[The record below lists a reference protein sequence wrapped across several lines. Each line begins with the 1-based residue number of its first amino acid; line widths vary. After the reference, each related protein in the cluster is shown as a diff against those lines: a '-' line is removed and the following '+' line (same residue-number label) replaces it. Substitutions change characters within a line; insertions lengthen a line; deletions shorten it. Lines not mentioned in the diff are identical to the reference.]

1 MQFWNILRASSPD
14 ILRLNILK
22 ASPQSQQNGA
32 APFVWWWFFFF
43 FGGAKGKLLAFSAHV

>member
-32 APFVWWWFFFF
+32 APFVWWWFFFWW
-43 FGGAKGKLLAFSAHV
+43 GEGQTISV